1 MNSVKRVLAVIVMLS
16 FLIAPLCYAEYKICT
31 IDLLRVFEEYQK
43 RKDFDA
49 QLETL
54 RKEKEGQRNK
64 LIDQLKEIQDK
75 MSVLSDSEK
84 AKKQN
89 ELSVKSKELQE
100 LDQKI
105 RIDLRKDWDE
115 KLRDVLDDI
124 KKVVEDFSK
133 KEGFTFAI
141 DNKALL
147 YSAQETDVTEQ
158 IIKILNSKYK
168 K

>member
-1 MNSVKRVLAVIVMLS
+1 MNRIKRILVLTVVLG
-16 FLIAPLCYAEYKICT
+16 FTIASICYAEYKICS
-31 IDLLRVFEEYQK
+31 IDLLRVFEDYQK

-54 RKEKEGQRNK
+54 KKEKEAQRNK

-75 MSVLSDSEK
+75 ISVLSDSEK

-89 ELSVKSKELQE
+89 ELSTKSKELQA

-105 RIDLRKDWDE
+105 QIDLRKDWDE

-124 KKVVEDFSK
+124 KKVVEEFSK
-133 KEGFTFAI
+133 KEGYTFAL
-141 DNKALL
+141 DGKALL
-147 YSAQETDVTEQ
+147 YNAQETDVTDQ